1 MAAAVL
7 VAGVP
12 RPAEVADA
20 GVFRR
25 AGAAPVAGGAAV
37 VEAGALAGVDA
48 VAGETAVAGALE
60 AGLGVVAGR
69 WIVCYHEFIGHPV
82 ACFGVKKWECLELI
96 LPSLCST
103 GWPICFG
110 KELC

>member
-25 AGAAPVAGGAAV
+25 AGAAPAACGAALR
-37 VEAGALAGVDA
+37 EAGALAGVDA
-48 VAGETAVAGALE
+48 VAGEAALAGALE
-60 AGLGVVAGR
+60 AGFGVVAR
-69 WIVCYHEFIGHPV
+69 C
-82 ACFGVKKWECLELI
+82 
-96 LPSLCST
+96 
-103 GWPICFG
+103 
-110 KELC
+110 